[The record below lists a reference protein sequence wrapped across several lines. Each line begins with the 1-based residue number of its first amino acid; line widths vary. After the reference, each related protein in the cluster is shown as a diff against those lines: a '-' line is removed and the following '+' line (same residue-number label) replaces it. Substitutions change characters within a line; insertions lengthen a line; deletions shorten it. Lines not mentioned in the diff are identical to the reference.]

1 MPEEQ
6 ERSLDEAEVEC
17 HLPREDESPPVAR
30 ACDARAGQHPARR
43 HPDELPPNAA
53 AQDGAVAK
61 NLNVIKR
68 HPVRAIDHDPSPALA
83 SSEGREGAGCAARCC
98 ARGSRARAYQ
108 RVRKRYAP
116 SDPGGNRVQ
125 KIRCAASAPRPPT
138 RSPIDPA
145 PDPIMIPTRYLL
157 TASSSNGN

>member
-30 ACDARAGQHPARR
+30 TCDARAGQHPARR

-53 AQDGAVAK
+53 AQDDAVAK

-68 HPVRAIDHDPSPALA
+68 HPVRAIHHDRAPPVWLGGSGGRRVQTARPASSMLRSKLA
-83 SSEGREGAGCAARCC
+83 SGVD
-98 ARGSRARAYQ
+98 RATPQ
-108 RVRKRYAP
+108 P
-116 SDPGGNRVQ
+116 HP
-125 KIRCAASAPRPPT
+125 
-138 RSPIDPA
+138 
-145 PDPIMIPTRYLL
+145 
-157 TASSSNGN
+157 

>member
-53 AQDGAVAK
+53 AQDDAVAK

-68 HPVRAIDHDPSPALA
+68 HPVRAIHHDRAPPVWLGGSGGVVYAT
-83 SSEGREGAGCAARCC
+83 RCC
-98 ARGSRARAYQ
+98 ARESRARAYQ
-108 RVRKRYAP
+108 RVRRELGGPYA
-116 SDPGGNRVQ
+116 SFDGGC
-125 KIRCAASAPRPPT
+125 K
-138 RSPIDPA
+138 
-145 PDPIMIPTRYLL
+145 
-157 TASSSNGN
+157 G